1 MKKLNTYYEIYLY
14 FYNIAK
20 RKIFL
25 GTVLFIFSGIIET
38 ITAALI
44 GLSLSTISNNSLNSI
59 FIYKYLSL
67 FFLDPL
73 IGLFIVTTVLISI
86 SFFINLFVLKYI
98 RDVISEIST
107 NSISGILESQ
117 FNLPFKELLSKTVGE
132 SVSLITNQA
141 NAVFNVL
148 INNTLMILKSLF
160 VLIFLVISIFLTSF
174 TSGFVIIFTGLL
186 LFRFVYFR
194 NVVVSKKLGKEITL
208 NNIKLNTK
216 IQNLFKFSE
225 RIKANNFE
233 SKFFNISKTYIRNI
247 YFRQNEVFY
256 LSQFPRVT
264 IEFVFFNLLILTLI
278 LINLPTVSNTDL
290 FTELTIIGVFLI
302 KILTSFQQV
311 YANSTTFTSNIEAWN
326 IISQIYPKE
335 VEIEPQKTFFGEF
348 KVLSLINIVHSF
360 DGKLILNN
368 FSYNFKNKGLYLIT
382 GDSGSGKTTLL
393 RIISGL
399 IVPES
404 GIIKIDE
411 KIHNANA
418 KFQDLAYL
426 PANTELFDLSIF
438 DHFNLDT
445 NNIPVEIMNKMLQD
459 LNINL
464 ESINSNKKQE
474 KEFSTGEIQRI
485 LISGELLRSKNIYI
499 FDEPT
504 SNLNLENIETVIF
517 KLKELSQK
525 KLVIISSHNSS
536 IKNLADEIIEL

>member
-1 MKKLNTYYEIYLY
+1 LKKLNTYYEIYLY

-38 ITAALI
+38 ITTALI
-44 GLSLSTISNNSLNSI
+44 GLSLSTIANNSLNSI
-59 FIYKYLSL
+59 FIFKYLSL

-73 IGLFIVTTVLISI
+73 IGLFIVTIVLISI

-117 FNLPFKELLSKTVGE
+117 FNLSFKELLSKTVGE

-264 IEFVFFNLLILTLI
+264 IEFVLFNLLILTLI
-278 LINLPTVSNTDL
+278 LINLPSVSNTDL

-326 IISQIYPKE
+326 IISKIYPKE
-335 VEIEPQKTFFGEF
+335 VEISPQKTFFGEF
-348 KVLSLINIVHSF
+348 EVLSLIDIAHSF

-411 KIHNANA
+411 KIHNPNG

-426 PANTELFDLSIF
+426 PANTELFDLSIL

-445 NNIPVEIMNKMLQD
+445 NNIPVERMNKMLND

-464 ESINSNKKQE
+464 ESINSNKQQE

-517 KLKELSQK
+517 KLKELSQE

-536 IKNLADEIIEL
+536 FKNLADEIIEL